1 MYHRLTIFPLLKTT
15 GNTGL
20 SVVPCY
26 LIGMFFMMLTPL
38 HVQSQ
43 QHGNQTSNDTT
54 ETIEM
59 EASRDRPLVL
69 PARASMLSASLPGL
83 GQIYNRRY
91 WKVPIIYAGFGALAY
106 YVGLNSNEY
115 QKFRTAYIARV
126 DGNPNTIDD
135 FPFHSTDVLQRA
147 MNIYRRNLE
156 VTYLLGAALYLL
168 NILDANVDAHLMD
181 FDVGET
187 LSMGVET
194 IVSPLAAQRKP
205 ASHPGLTLRIKF

>member
-1 MYHRLTIFPLLKTT
+1 MYHRLTIFPLRKIT
-15 GNTGL
+15 GNTCL
-20 SVVPCY
+20 SVVPCC
-26 LIGMFFMMLTPL
+26 LIGVFFMMLTPL
-38 HVQSQ
+38 SVQSQ
-43 QHGNQTSNDTT
+43 QNDSQTSNNTV
-54 ETIEM
+54 ETIEV

-83 GQIYNRRY
+83 GQIYNRKY

-106 YVGLNSNEY
+106 YVGINNNGY
-115 QKFRTAYIARV
+115 QMFRAAYIARV

-187 LSMGVET
+187 LSMGME
-194 IVSPLAAQRKP
+194 IIASPISAQRRP